1 MSSSP
6 PLSVTTTPKPTAT
19 IQQQQSAPTN
29 ANVPNAMTTPT
40 PAAYPQY
47 RSLSDSEEEDE
58 DEEEDW
64 VDPVALVPRSTTTA
78 HVHDEY
84 ENLYRLQGIYGLHDT
99 HSRLDTLI
107 QTLKQQTG
115 DGNNNGSSHLA
126 ALQELAEILS
136 VSNEETLA
144 GTIHCR
150 DLVVTLL
157 EILKGSPSSTLD
169 HGMDEQMMLAMLAED
184 PMMDLSAATQGGGQ
198 TTEKMILA
206 CQCLSNLL
214 DALPPAASIVVAN
227 NGVPVLCDKL
237 EPSDYIDLQEQALYV
252 SKEGRMKMIIIDG
265 NRIIDLSF
273 LLGFGKSVHPIS
285 SRCCT
290 RWWSQCSRQALSFLY
305 DSLSA

>member
-1 MSSSP
+1 
-6 PLSVTTTPKPTAT
+6 
-19 IQQQQSAPTN
+19 
-29 ANVPNAMTTPT
+29 MTTPT